1 MNELFKGLLER
12 FKEMRVWFSIRENKI
27 EALEIPFQKFYFFI
41 ICSTFLWIS
50 YLCNATHNEGITA
63 YITNIFIKY
72 WIDPI
77 LSKIGTGDISIILTI
92 PFTFLIANYFYAKK
106 IRQYV
111 YSCKTITFYI
121 FIIINY
127 TLLRLVNTSFK
138 FSYFHHNNLP
148 VNIAYFD
155 VIYLLIIPIIYYKWD
170 FIKSQFNKKDN
181 EKKKPQD
188 FNLLNDNPLEKDE
201 EIFPERKIIA
211 EKLSD
216 ILKTIQSDSSY
227 AIGINSPWGNGK
239 TTFLNYLLKKLKEKD
254 KTAIF
259 INFSP
264 WFCKTEADIIS
275 LFFNCLSAGLK
286 KYHSSINN
294 DILKY
299 AKIILSIKQNTLTK
313 GIGNSL
319 NLFSESKE
327 LKTVYEELNKH
338 ISNLNRKIYISIDD
352 LDRLYAKE
360 IVECFKIIRNTANFK
375 NIIFILAYDAKYIDR
390 ALEESLK
397 KNHKNYIDKII
408 QLKYALPVI
417 ENSALLQFIEEKLE
431 YYKVPG
437 EEIIKIFSYQY
448 LDFFKSQQT
457 KTNKTST
464 LKLEY
469 YFSNIRDCIKIIN
482 LFIPQYQN
490 LAKEINASD
499 LFLVSILKALY
510 PNEALEI
517 YLDMDKFFTPDVSG
531 FKDLDSY
538 KNYLITMDSKSIKTE
553 PRYRIKEL
561 NTNDNFI
568 NLVQAI
574 FFNTESSIYSV
585 LFNYNFEHYY
595 NGVFPENKVKNSD
608 FVEWI
613 KSAEI
618 LIENIKIIKYE
629 KNDKQTKK
637 REDLSYK
644 LNKFVPK
651 DKIQV
656 QIIIHGILYLNENTN
671 TIEQLLM
678 RFKSDYY
685 DILNNILN
693 SKLEI
698 PLMDISSKLEDIKYG
713 IINKISDYHKCFSF
727 DKIQKL
733 SNLTLLKKIEFGK
746 VDKELLKIHRNCVK
760 TKLPIEIDKEAN
772 KLIKEFAEANAIE
785 FIKILDIPVDHTTK
799 KLSFNKYIDQIFTNE
814 IGNYSGFD
822 DLINKVVKEN
832 PLDTELVQI
841 KNYWEEYKGSG
852 YKSYNIE

>member
-1 MNELFKGLLER
+1 MNERSKGLFKKLR
-12 FKEMRVWFSIRENKI
+12 AWFSIRENKI
-27 EALEIPFQKFYFFI
+27 EALELPFQKFYFFI
-41 ICSTFLWIS
+41 ICSTFSWVA
-50 YLCNATHNEGITA
+50 YLCNATHNEGIAA
-63 YITNIFIKY
+63 YITNILTKY
-72 WIDPI
+72 WIDPV
-77 LSKIGTGDISIILTI
+77 LSEIGTGDISIILTI
-92 PFTFLIANYFYAKK
+92 PFTFLIAIYFYAKK

-127 TLLRLVNTSFK
+127 TLLRLFNTPFN

-155 VIYLLIIPIIYYKWD
+155 VIFLLFIPIIYSLVG
-170 FIKSQFNKKDN
+170 FIKTYFKKKDN
-181 EKKKPQD
+181 EKKKPQG
-188 FNLLNDNPLEKDE
+188 FTLLNDNPLEKDE

-216 ILKTIQSDSSY
+216 IIKTIQSDSSY
-227 AIGINSPWGNGK
+227 AVGINSPWGNGK
-239 TTFLNYLLKKLKEKD
+239 TTFLKYLLKKLKEKD
-254 KTAIF
+254 ETAIF

-327 LKTVYEELNKH
+327 LKTIYKELNTH
-338 ISNLNRKIYISIDD
+338 IGTLNRKIYISIDD

-360 IVECFKIIRNTANFK
+360 IIECFKIIRNTANFK
-375 NIIFILAYDAKYIDR
+375 NIIFILAYDAKYIDS
-390 ALEESLK
+390 ALKESLK
-397 KNHKNYIDKII
+397 DNHENYIDKII

-417 ENSALLQFIEEKLE
+417 TGSDILKFIKEKLKNYE
-431 YYKVPG
+431 VHD
-437 EEIIKIFSYQY
+437 EEIQKILNPQY
-448 LDFFKSQQT
+448 LDFFKNEIY

-464 LKLEY
+464 LKLED
-469 YFSNIRDCIKIIN
+469 YFSNIRDCIKILN
-482 LFIPQYQN
+482 LFITQYQN
-490 LAKEINASD
+490 LAKEVNASD
-499 LFLVSILKALY
+499 LFLVCILKTLY

-517 YLDMDKFFTPDVSG
+517 YLNMDMFFNMNKFDYMDVYE
-531 FKDLDSY
+531 FKDLD
-538 KNYLITMDSKSIKTE
+538 KDTFVGDDDMPIE
-553 PRYRIKEL
+553 VAPRYRIKEL

-574 FFNTESSIYSV
+574 FFKRESSIYSV

-613 KSAEI
+613 KSEEK
-618 LIENIKIIKYE
+618 LIENIKTIGSNEE
-629 KNDKQTKK
+629 K
-637 REDLSYK
+637 EDLSYK

-651 DKIQV
+651 DKTQA

-671 TIEQLLM
+671 TIVKLLM
-678 RFKSDYY
+678 RFKNDYY

-693 SKLEI
+693 SKFKI
-698 PLMDISSKLEDIKYG
+698 HLM
-713 IINKISDYHKCFSF
+713 KISDKLEIIKSGIFHKTLDYHECFSF

-733 SNLTLLKKIEFGK
+733 SNLTLLKKIESGK
-746 VDKELLKIHRNCVK
+746 VDKELLKIHRNCVIK
-760 TKLPIEIDKEAN
+760 KVDSKFKIDSKAN

-785 FIKILDIPVDHTTK
+785 FVKTLEMSP
-799 KLSFNKYIDQIFTNE
+799 SFRRNDKTFKFYENIDQIFTNE
-814 IGNYSGFD
+814 IGNYNGFED
-822 DLINKVVKEN
+822 FLNKVVTEN
-832 PLDTELVQI
+832 PLDTELIKI